1 MDSSLNSKPEIQSAT
16 PPMEDNNNMEDSSHN
31 DEAAISSALETAGN
45 DFSQPPTISSK
56 LLRMLEAA
64 TNRRSVLTKMQNNE
78 EVFDENDG
86 VVSEAPRTKRV
97 SVTEAEEIQWILKN
111 CLVLCIIMQ

>member
-45 DFSQPPTISSK
+45 DSSQPPTISSK

-64 TNRRSVLTKMQNNE
+64 TNRRPVLTKMQNNQ

-97 SVTEAEEIQWILKN
+97 SATEAEEIQWILKY
-111 CLVLCIIMQ
+111 CLVMCIIMQ

>member
-1 MDSSLNSKPEIQSAT
+1 MDSSLNSKLEIQSAT
-16 PPMEDNNNMEDSSHN
+16 PPMEDNNSMEDSSHN

-45 DFSQPPTISSK
+45 GDSSQPPTISSK

-64 TNRRSVLTKMQNNE
+64 TNRRPVFTKMQNNE
-78 EVFDENDG
+78 EVFDVNDG

-97 SVTEAEEIQWILKN
+97 SATEAE
-111 CLVLCIIMQ
+111 